1 MTNPSAPGSKRPTL
15 KDVAALAGVD
25 KSLVSRVV
33 NSDPGITIP
42 ESTRQRIM
50 DAVEEVGYRPSAAA
64 RGLRTQRSQAIGL
77 VLPDLSNPVYAPIA
91 RGAQS
96 RGFETGNALLLV
108 SDDKTD
114 ERQLVAT
121 LGSLAAEDRVD
132 GLIVA
137 SGDRSSQLL
146 QAAQGFGKPVVVAN
160 RAVEGLSSV
169 TVDDE
174 EGAFVGTM
182 HLVMQGHTRVA
193 HLAGPRKV
201 ETSSRRYKGYKRALQ
216 GSGLAVDGR
225 VTWAR
230 GWGAAEGYRAG
241 LRLLQEFEPTAVF
254 AANVMLAV
262 GLYRAAHDL
271 GMTIP
276 GNVSIVALHDFEL
289 AAVLVPALTTVR
301 MPLVQ
306 LGRSA
311 VDLLIDQ
318 IEGRS
323 LADLVIDQPPV
334 LLERESVASG

>member
-1 MTNPSAPGSKRPTL
+1 MTNRPRSGSKRPTL

-33 NSDPGITIP
+33 NADLSITIP
-42 ESTRQRIM
+42 DSTRQRIL
-50 DAVEEVGYRPSAAA
+50 DAVQEVGYRPSAAA
-64 RGLRTQRSQAIGL
+64 RGLRTHRSHAIGL

-91 RGAQS
+91 QGAQS

-121 LGSLAAEDRVD
+121 LSSLAAEDRVD

-137 SGDRSSQLL
+137 AGDRSSQLL
-146 QAAQGFGKPVVVAN
+146 RAVQGFGKPVVMAN

-174 EGAFVGTM
+174 EGAFVGVL
-182 HLVMQGHTRVA
+182 HLILQGHTRVA
-193 HLAGPRKV
+193 HLAGPREV
-201 ETSSRRYKGYKRALQ
+201 ETSSRRYIGYKRALRH
-216 GSGLAVDGR
+216 SGLVVDGR

-230 GWGAAEGYRAG
+230 GWSASDGYRAG
-241 LRLLQEFEPTAVF
+241 LRLLQRSEPTAVF

-271 GMTIP
+271 GLTIP
-276 GNVSIVALHDFEL
+276 DDLSVVALHDFEL
-289 AAVLVPALTTVR
+289 AAMLVPALTTVE

-311 VDLLIDQ
+311 VDLLVDE
-318 IEGRS
+318 IEGRE
-323 LADLVIDQPPV
+323 LTDLVIEQPPV